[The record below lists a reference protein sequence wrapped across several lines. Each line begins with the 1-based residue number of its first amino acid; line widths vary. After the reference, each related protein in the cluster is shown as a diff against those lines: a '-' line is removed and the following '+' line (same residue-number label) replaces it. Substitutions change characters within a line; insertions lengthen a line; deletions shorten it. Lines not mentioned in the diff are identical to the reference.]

1 MPDISFTVKLEKA
14 VGIDIHKEKI
24 VCGFMGV
31 GIETEVREYQ
41 TFTHNLEQIV
51 TDIVGFGIGNAVMES
66 TGIYWIPLHS
76 LLERSGV
83 KVILANP
90 LRVKQIPGKKTD
102 TNDSL
107 WLCKLL
113 INGLVS
119 GSFIPQE
126 TVRQLRDLHRQR
138 YQYQGEL
145 TRIKS
150 RVLKVLESCNIKL
163 RSLLSNINTK
173 SARNIVTALANGET
187 DMGVLKDMLLGRAR
201 KHLPLLEA
209 ALTGTITDHTRF
221 MLRLLL
227 DDWQKGELQIKA
239 IEAESNRIIDQHHK
253 ESRTLLQQIPGI
265 GPQCATV
272 ILSEIGNDIS
282 AFPSADHLASWAGLS
297 PGNKQSA
304 GTRFKQPLTK
314 GNKYL
319 RASMVQVAWAAVRS
333 KGTYWHAQFQYISK
347 RLGKKKAIIAI
358 ARKMLK
364 LVYRTLKDNMPYE
377 EKGSSWYDEQR
388 QKFILRKLQ
397 QEIK

>member
-1 MPDISFTVKLEKA
+1 MPDISFAVKLEKA

-31 GIETEVREYQ
+31 GIETEVRTYQ

-51 TDIVGFGIGNAVMES
+51 ADIVGFGICNAVMES

-76 LLERSGV
+76 LLERAGI
-83 KVILANP
+83 KVVLANP
-90 LRVKQIPGKKTD
+90 QRVKQIPGKKTD
-102 TNDSL
+102 ANDSL

-113 INGLVS
+113 MNGLVAS
-119 GSFIPQE
+119 SFIPQE
-126 TVRQLRDLHRQR
+126 TIRQLRDLHRQR
-138 YQYQGEL
+138 YQYQQEL

-150 RVLKVLESCNIKL
+150 RILKVLESCNIKL

-173 SARNIVTALANGET
+173 SARSIVTALAEGET
-187 DMGVLKDMLLGRAR
+187 DMVVFEKMLLKRAR
-201 KHLPLLEA
+201 KHLPLLKA
-209 ALTGTITDHTRF
+209 ALTGTITDSNRF

-227 DDWQKGELQIKA
+227 GDWQKGELQIKA
-239 IEAESNRIIDQHHK
+239 IEAESNRIIDQHHRD
-253 ESRTLLQQIPGI
+253 SRNLLLQIPGI

-272 ILSEIGNDIS
+272 ILSEIGDDIG

-319 RASMVQVAWAAVRS
+319 RAALVQVAWAAVRS
-333 KGTYWHAQFQYISK
+333 KDSYWNAQFKYLSK

-364 LVYRTLKDNMPYE
+364 LVYRTLKDKVEYVEKGGSWYE
-377 EKGSSWYDEQR
+377 EKR
-388 QKFILRKLQ
+388 QKIALYKLQ
-397 QEIK
+397 KATK